1 MIGGADSH
9 WSEVRDVIYQG
20 PCPPESIFSVL
31 VSVFTRDVSSG
42 TLCPLLP
49 RFVLL
54 NIKECT
60 GIKCWHHMMYPL

>member
-1 MIGGADSH
+1 MIGGADSR

-20 PCPPESIFSVL
+20 PCRSESIFSEL

-42 TLCPLLP
+42 TSCPLLP

-54 NIKECT
+54 NIKERT